1 MRGMRFS
8 RAERF
13 EKAME
18 RERERYIYI
27 YNDICIYLDML
38 IYDACVFVCAFACA
52 CWGPI
57 IRQNSKT
64 SWLPHILPATGEEF
78 VRIIMSHKHLKVNS
92 RSFGTA
98 W

>member
-1 MRGMRFS
+1 
-8 RAERF
+8 
-13 EKAME
+13 
-18 RERERYIYI
+18 
-27 YNDICIYLDML
+27 ML
-38 IYDACVFVCAFACA
+38 IYVCVFVCAFACA

-64 SWLPHILPATGEEF
+64 FWLPHILPATGEEF